1 MDGICIFVDVLRT
14 VGFLITFILKST
26 NTCKKT
32 TNVSVLLYSYYY
44 IVTFTFIS
52 YILGYLLLGL

>member
-1 MDGICIFVDVLRT
+1 MNGISIFVDVLRT

>member
-1 MDGICIFVDVLRT
+1 MDGISIFVDVLQT

-32 TNVSVLLYSYYY
+32 TNVSVLLYSYY
-44 IVTFTFIS
+44 
-52 YILGYLLLGL
+52 

>member
-1 MDGICIFVDVLRT
+1 MNSISIFVDVLQT

-44 IVTFTFIS
+44 IATFTFIS
-52 YILGYLLLGL
+52 YILGYPLLGL